1 MLSHHFLLVTSA
13 ADWIGIADMPS
24 LEMEQTWR
32 AFLDAPFVE
41 DGWMTALRGF
51 ASATRSSRAQLVG
64 IGDTVCQFNVMTDI
78 DPAYQQEFIE
88 MQAWRP
94 DVSWRVALSGD
105 PFEVLSERHYDAAKA
120 AAPAGSYDD
129 YDDHCHKWG
138 GGFGAQ
144 TVLHREGSGLIG
156 LAILRDEKGGR
167 TREAD
172 RRVFTEGAKYALAAV
187 RIQRSMAHR
196 GEQLVTGTLES
207 MGLAA
212 FLLDRN
218 GRVTAKTPQA
228 EALLG
233 QDHGDV
239 LRLTGTRLGATRSDG
254 ELQAAIAR
262 ALAPDIAPAAYVQQL
277 WLDAAREAAVGMRC
291 EVIRLP
297 QREYLFGFGVRLM
310 VVVHPA
316 TDLSGHMLGSMRQA
330 LDLTVAEAQIARRL
344 ADGASR
350 EQIAAERATSVQT
363 LTTQIKSILR
373 KGDVTREA
381 ELVALVNRLMR

>member
-1 MLSHHFLLVTSA
+1 MA
-13 ADWIGIADMPS
+13 S
-24 LEMEQTWR
+24 LEREQVWR

-41 DGWMTALRGF
+41 DGWTLALRGL
-51 ASATRSSRAQLVG
+51 ASATRSSRAQLIG
-64 IGDTVCQFNVMTDI
+64 IGDTVCPFNVMTDI
-78 DPAYQQEFIE
+78 DPAYQQEFID

-94 DVSWRVALSGD
+94 DVNWRVAISGD
-105 PFEVLSERHYDAAKA
+105 PFQILSERHYDAARE
-120 AAPAGSYDD
+120 AAPSSTYAD

-138 GGFGAQ
+138 GIFGAQ
-144 TVLHREGSGLIG
+144 TVLQQDGEGLVG
-156 LAILRDEKGGR
+156 LAILRDERGGR
-167 TREAD
+167 TSQND
-172 RRVFTEGAKYALAAV
+172 RRIFAEGVKYAHAAV
-187 RIQRSMAHR
+187 RMQQSMAHR
-196 GEQLVTGTLES
+196 GVQLVSGTLEA

-218 GRVTAKTPQA
+218 GRVSAMTPQA

-233 QDHGDV
+233 QDRGDL
-239 LRLTGTRLGATRSDG
+239 LRLTGARLVATRSDG
-254 ELQAAIAR
+254 ALQRAIAT
-262 ALAPDIAPAAYVQQL
+262 ALTPEIAPSAYVQQL
-277 WLDAAREAAVGMRC
+277 WLETPREDAIGMRC
-291 EVIRLP
+291 EVICLP
-297 QREYLFGFGVRLM
+297 QREYLFGFGVRAM

-316 TDLSGHMLGSMRQA
+316 TDLSEQMIGAMRGA

-344 ADGASR
+344 ADGVSR